1 MAHIDKDTVR
11 HIALLSRLELDDAN
25 VERFTRELGEILAYV
40 DKLDEL
46 DTRNVPPTSHPIPME
61 NVFRADVARPS
72 LTVEDALANAPEK
85 EDVFFKVP
93 PIIQES

>member
-25 VERFTRELGEILAYV
+25 VERFTRELGDILAYV

-46 DTRNVPPTSHPIPME
+46 DTRDVPPMSHPIPMD
-61 NVFRADVARPS
+61 NVFRPDAARPS

-93 PIIQES
+93 PIIQEN